1 MERSKNDK
9 PGRTQKETGGVEG
22 AAGMGS
28 ERGRGVPAVG
38 GVFAVCRTA

>member
-9 PGRTQKETGGVEG
+9 PGRTQKETGG
-22 AAGMGS
+22 AKATAGMGS
-28 ERGRGVPAVG
+28 ERGRGVPAAG